1 LLYLWQHPNL
11 KTMEYLDFELPI
23 KELEEQLTKC
33 ELIAK
38 ESDVDMSESCKNIEK
53 KLLKTKKDIYKNLT
67 AWQRVQ
73 LSRHPNRPYTLD
85 HINALTCGTFFELH
99 GDRTVKDDKA
109 MIGGLGKIGDQSFM
123 FIGQQKGYNTKTR
136 QYRNFGMANP
146 EGYRKALRLM
156 KMAEKF
162 NIPVVTLLDTP
173 GAYPGLEAEERG
185 QGEAIARNIFEMT
198 KLKTPIITIVI
209 GEGASGGALGIGVG
223 DRVYMMENTWYSVIS
238 PESCSSILWRSWE
251 YKEMAA
257 EALKLTAEDMKKQK
271 LIDGIIKEPLGG
283 AHFDREAAFNEVK
296 ETILSAFK
304 ELKDLPTDVLV
315 KKRMDKYCNM
325 GVFKD

>member
-1 LLYLWQHPNL
+1 
-11 KTMEYLDFELPI
+11 MEYLDFELPI
-23 KELEEQLTKC
+23 KELEEQYDKC
-33 ELIAK
+33 VLIGK
-38 ESDVDMSESCKNIEK
+38 ESDVDMTESCKNIEK
-53 KLLKTKKDIYKNLT
+53 KLLKTKNEIYKNLT
-67 AWQRVQ
+67 SWQRVQ
-73 LSRHPNRPYTLD
+73 LSRHPRRPYTLD
-85 HINALTCGTFFELH
+85 HINALAGETFMELH
-99 GDRTVKDDKA
+99 GDRTFRDDKA
-109 MIGGLGKIGDQSFM
+109 MVGGLGKIGNQSFM

-136 QYRNFGMANP
+136 QYRNFGMSNP

-162 NIPVVTLLDTP
+162 SIPVITLLDTP

-185 QGEAIARNIFEMT
+185 QGEAIARNILEMT
-198 KLKTPIITIVI
+198 RLKTPIITVVI

-251 YKEMAA
+251 HKEEAA

-283 AHFDREAAFNEVK
+283 AHFDRE
-296 ETILSAFK
+296 TAFK
-304 ELKDLPTDVLV
+304 EVEKNIIKAYDELKKLSPEELV
-315 KKRMDKYCNM
+315 KKRMDKYANM
-325 GVFKD
+325 GVFKG

>member
-1 LLYLWQHPNL
+1 
-11 KTMEYLDFELPI
+11 MEYLDFELPI

-33 ELIAK
+33 ILIGK
-38 ESDVDMSESCKNIEK
+38 DSDVDVSETCKNIET

-85 HINALTCGTFFELH
+85 HINALAGETFMELH

-109 MIGGLGKIGDQSFM
+109 MIGGLGKIGNQSFM

-136 QYRNFGMANP
+136 QYRNFGMSNP

-162 NIPVVTLLDTP
+162 DIPVVTLLDTP

-185 QGEAIARNIFEMT
+185 QGEAIARNILEMT
-198 KLKTPIITIVI
+198 RLKTPIITIVI

-223 DRVYMMENTWYSVIS
+223 DKVFMMENTWYSVIS

-251 YKEMAA
+251 HKKEAA
-257 EALKLTAEDMKKQK
+257 DALKLTATDMKKQK

-283 AHFDREAAFNEVK
+283 AHYDRENSFKEVEK
-296 ETILSAFK
+296 TILKTYK
-304 ELKDLPTDVLV
+304 ELKKLSKKDLVT
-315 KKRMDKYCNM
+315 KRMDKYANM
-325 GVFKD
+325 GVYKG